1 MGNWINSKLVKL
13 FLKILLAVSRI
24 YNFAHLHF
32 SPPRTFFWVESL
44 EQLKKNP
51 FCLINSAARLSASRT
66 IKASGGRFFSKLC
79 QRLPG
84 ENTRTLLRLFF
95 LHICLTQILMTAG
108 VCSFGG
114 SKEGRRKTSFFR
126 GIILHFLLLPIVTF
140 LQIACMTFN
149 CVAQFPSQNS
159 IF

>member
-95 LHICLTQILMTAG
+95 PPYLSNPDSYDSRGLQLWGVERGKEKNELFSRHHSSFPPSAHCYLSSNCLHD
-108 VCSFGG
+108 F
-114 SKEGRRKTSFFR
+114 
-126 GIILHFLLLPIVTF
+126 
-140 LQIACMTFN
+140 
-149 CVAQFPSQNS
+149 
-159 IF
+159 